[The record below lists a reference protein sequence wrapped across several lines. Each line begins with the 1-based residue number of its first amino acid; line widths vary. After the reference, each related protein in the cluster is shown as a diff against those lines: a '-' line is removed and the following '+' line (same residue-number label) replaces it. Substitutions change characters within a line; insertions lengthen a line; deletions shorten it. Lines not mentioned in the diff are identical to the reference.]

1 MHTKLQDEIN
11 YVTKGVIVY
20 DLIAIILLL
29 ITSTFSK
36 EMLLGL
42 IFGTIIA
49 VLNFRLLAITIEK
62 SVTMPVS
69 KAQIYSAAQY
79 LLRMTV
85 TGVVLLVSVKAPYI
99 HVLGVAIGLLSPKF
113 VILTKTFLIDKL
125 KRKEA

>member
-69 KAQIYSAAQY
+69 KAQIYSVGQY

-85 TGVVLLVSVKAPYI
+85 TGVVLIVSVKAPYI
-99 HVLGVAIGLLSPKF
+99 NVLGVAIGLLSPKF
-113 VILTKTFLIDKL
+113 VILAKTFLIDKL

>member
-69 KAQIYSAAQY
+69 KAQIYSAGQY

-85 TGVVLLVSVKAPYI
+85 TGVVLLVSVKAPYM

>member
-69 KAQIYSAAQY
+69 KAQIYSAGQY

>member
-20 DLIAIILLL
+20 DLIVIILLL

-69 KAQIYSAAQY
+69 KAQIYSVGQY

>member
-69 KAQIYSAAQY
+69 KAQIYSVGQFI
-79 LLRMTV
+79 LRMTV

-99 HVLGVAIGLLSPKF
+99 NVLGVAIGLLSPKF

>member
-69 KAQIYSAAQY
+69 KAQIYSAGQY

-85 TGVVLLVSVKAPYI
+85 TGVVLFVSVKAHTYMY
-99 HVLGVAIGLLSPKF
+99 
-113 VILTKTFLIDKL
+113 
-125 KRKEA
+125 

>member
-69 KAQIYSAAQY
+69 KAQIYSAGQY

-85 TGVVLLVSVKAPYI
+85 TGVVLFVSVKAPYI